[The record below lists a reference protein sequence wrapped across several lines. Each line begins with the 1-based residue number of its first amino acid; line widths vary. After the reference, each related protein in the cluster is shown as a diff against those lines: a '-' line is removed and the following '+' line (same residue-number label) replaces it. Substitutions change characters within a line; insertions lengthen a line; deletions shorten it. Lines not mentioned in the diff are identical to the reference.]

1 MIDRKLTGNGGT
13 PDGGTLSDQPSSAQ
27 GVRKEILTRPMTIKR
42 QTLVR
47 LAIGT
52 AATGAF
58 LWLFLRLADL
68 GEAWRDIR
76 QLPGWSVAGAFGFV
90 LLNTAFIALRWRYLF
105 SAARYQTSAWRL
117 FRIFSVGAGANN
129 VLPARG
135 GDLLR
140 IESVREHY
148 RIPPF
153 ITAGTLFAERLLDG
167 VVLSVWILM
176 GALIIGETGTLLL
189 AGIGLSAGCA
199 LGIVLVGLAA
209 RRPERAEEGV
219 WKLTRRLP
227 GRWHSRIGRWTANFV
242 EGLGAFRARRPLL
255 RVLWTSAVIW
265 LANFGMYVVIG
276 EAYGLDLSV
285 GAYFLLE
292 GVGNLALGVPATA
305 AGLGSFDYLTLV
317 SAQELGVTSA
327 IGTPYV
333 LTVHAM
339 VVIPVTILG
348 VIFLRSA
355 FPRVFGRSRQEPVQ
369 EAYKEA

>member
-1 MIDRKLTGNGGT
+1 
-13 PDGGTLSDQPSSAQ
+13 
-27 GVRKEILTRPMTIKR
+27 MTKRR
-42 QTLVR
+42 QTIIR
-47 LAIGT
+47 LAIG
-52 AATGAF
+52 AIATGLF
-58 LWLFLRLADL
+58 LWLFLRIAHL
-68 GEAWRDIR
+68 GDAWREMR
-76 QLPGWSVAGAFGFV
+76 QLPGWSVAGALGFV
-90 LLNTAFIALRWRYLF
+90 LLNCAFIALRWRYLF
-105 SAARYQTSAWRL
+105 SAARYQTATPRL
-117 FRIFSVGAGANN
+117 FKIFCVGAGANN

-176 GALIIGETGTLLL
+176 GALLIGETGPLLL
-189 AGIGLSAGCA
+189 VGIGLSAGTA
-199 LGIVLVGLAA
+199 LGCLLVGWAA
-209 RRPERAEEGV
+209 RRPERAEELV
-219 WKLTRRLP
+219 WKLTKRLP
-227 GRWHSRIGRWTANFV
+227 ARWHSRMGRWAANFV
-242 EGLGAFRARRPLL
+242 EGLGAFRARKPLL
-255 RVLWTSAVIW
+255 RVLWTSTAIW
-265 LANFGMYVVIG
+265 LADLGMYFMIG
-276 EAYGLDLSV
+276 KGFDVDLGV
-285 GAYFLLE
+285 GGYFLLE

-317 SAQELGVTSA
+317 SAQELGVDES

-348 VIFLRSA
+348 AVFLRSA
-355 FPRVFGRSRQEPVQ
+355 FPRVFGTRLDEEPTQ

>member
-1 MIDRKLTGNGGT
+1 MR
-13 PDGGTLSDQPSSAQ
+13 
-27 GVRKEILTRPMTIKR
+27 R
-42 QTLVR
+42 QTLLR
-47 LAIGT
+47 LAIGS
-52 AATGAF
+52 AATGLF
-58 LWLFLRLADL
+58 FWLFLRIADV

-76 QLPGWSVAGAFGFV
+76 RLPGWSVAAALGFV
-90 LLNTAFIALRWRYLF
+90 LLNSAFIALRWRYLF
-105 SAARYQTSAWRL
+105 AAARYQTSTRRL
-117 FRIFSVGAGANN
+117 FKIFCVGAGANN
-129 VLPARG
+129 ILPARG

-176 GALIIGETGTLLL
+176 GALMIGETGTLLL
-189 AGIGLSAGCA
+189 SGIGLSAGTA
-199 LGIVLVGLAA
+199 LGVVLVAFAA
-209 RRPERAEEGV
+209 RRPERAEEVV
-219 WKLTRRLP
+219 WKVTRRLP
-227 GRWHSRIGRWTANFV
+227 QRWASRVGRWTANFV
-242 EGLGAFRARRPLL
+242 EGLGAFRARKPLV
-255 RVLWTSAVIW
+255 RVLWTSAAIW
-265 LANFGMYVVIG
+265 LANFGLYVVIG
-276 EAYGLDLSV
+276 KGYGVDLGV
-285 GAYFLLE
+285 GGYFLLE

-317 SAQELGVTSA
+317 SAQELGVEPGVA
-327 IGTPYV
+327 VPYV

-355 FPRVFGRSRQEPVQ
+355 FPRVFGARREPAHEGETVH

>member
-1 MIDRKLTGNGGT
+1 MR
-13 PDGGTLSDQPSSAQ
+13 
-27 GVRKEILTRPMTIKR
+27 IKR
-42 QTLVR
+42 QTVLR

-68 GEAWRDIR
+68 GDAWRDIR
-76 QLPGWSVAGAFGFV
+76 QLPGWSIAGAFGFV
-90 LLNTAFIALRWRYLF
+90 ILNTVFVALRWRYLF
-105 SAARYQTSAWRL
+105 SAARYQTSGWRL

-209 RRPERAEEGV
+209 RRPERAEEVV

-227 GRWHSRIGRWTANFV
+227 ARWHSRIGRWTANFV

-276 EAYGLDLSV
+276 EAYGLDLSI

-317 SAQELGVTSA
+317 SAQELGVSSEV
-327 IGTPYV
+327 GTPYV

-348 VIFLRSA
+348 AIFLRSA
-355 FPRVFGRSRQEPVQ
+355 FPRLFDRRREPVQ

>member
-1 MIDRKLTGNGGT
+1 M
-13 PDGGTLSDQPSSAQ
+13 A
-27 GVRKEILTRPMTIKR
+27 VKR

-47 LAIGT
+47 LVIGT
-52 AATGAF
+52 AATAAF

-76 QLPGWSVAGAFGFV
+76 QLPGWSIAGAFGFV
-90 LLNTAFIALRWRYLF
+90 ILNAVFVALRWRYLF
-105 SAARYQTSAWRL
+105 SAARYQTSGWRL

-129 VLPARG
+129 VFPARG

-189 AGIGLSAGCA
+189 AGVGLSAGCA
-199 LGIVLVGLAA
+199 LGIVLVALAA
-209 RRPERAEEGV
+209 RRPERAEEVV

-265 LANFGMYVVIG
+265 LANFGMYVIIG
-276 EAYGLDLSV
+276 EAYGLDLSI

-317 SAQELGVTSA
+317 SAQELGVA
-327 IGTPYV
+327 HDVGTPYV

-348 VIFLRSA
+348 AIFLRSA
-355 FPRVFGRSRQEPVQ
+355 FPRLFDRRREAVQ